1 MRRLAT
7 AYVCATTLT
16 IGSAAFAQSARP
28 ATSEENTQRPAT
40 TTAAGDTGLWF
51 LPTASIVP
59 AKKWSASLYRTNT
72 DDGQGFSDIS
82 TFPLTVAVG
91 LANRAEIFG
100 SFTAV
105 TRIDRDVRPLFFP
118 SSATGDAEGTGGGI
132 LVNHPGVHDSWIGNK
147 VGDLSLG
154 AKISLLPSS
163 SPAALAIRAAVKL
176 PTGDKDSGASS
187 GKTDFSFDGI
197 VSTDLSKMIELTG
210 TAGVIVRG
218 NPSGYSLTNGLR
230 WGFGAGFP
238 TDSPVR
244 IQAELFGEH
253 YNKHVITGPALIGA
267 DNSVSSTSTTLK
279 DPVFLNLGV
288 TAQLPR
294 GFFVGVAGLFNVH
307 MSGRDDAQCANGF
320 VCPSFSAES
329 FDKAGLQVRIGF
341 HPGAANTSGYRRGGG
356 GGAVKGT
363 SGGDRGP
370 GGGRA
375 PGGAGEP
382 GARPGGGNPPAG
394 GAISG
399 NPPAGGGNPPAGGG
413 GNPPAG
419 GGNPPAGGGA
429 VTPPGGRPAGGGL
442 PPVGPGNRPPTVRA
456 ICDPCTVEMGRTSTV
471 SADAQDP
478 DGDPLRYA
486 WRAPQGTLA
495 NTVNRQT
502 LWTAPMQVGPVPVT
516 VSVDDGRGG
525 TASDTAT
532 INVIAASARN
542 LVFEDVHFD
551 FDRFSLREDAL
562 KELDG
567 VIAALNATPTLKLE
581 IEGYT
586 CNIGTAQYNLA
597 LGERRARAVRDY
609 LISRGINAERLHTVS
624 YGEERPKHDNDRE
637 ETRMLNRRAALVVR
651 IQ

>member
-1 MRRLAT
+1 MRRLLA
-7 AYVCATTLT
+7 AYVCGTTLA
-16 IGSAAFAQSARP
+16 IGSVAFAQTARP
-28 ATSEENTQRPAT
+28 ANSEDTSQRPAT
-40 TTAAGDTGLWF
+40 TTASGDTGLWF
-51 LPTASIVP
+51 LPTGSIVP
-59 AKKWSASLYRTNT
+59 QKKWSASLYRTNT

-82 TFPLTVAVG
+82 TFPLTVAIG

-100 SFTAV
+100 SFAAV

-118 SSATGDAEGTGGGI
+118 SSATADAEGTGGGI
-132 LVNHPGVHDSWIGNK
+132 LVNHPGVRDSWIGNK

-154 AKISLLPSS
+154 AKIGLLPST

-187 GKTDFSFDGI
+187 GKSDFVLDGI
-197 VSTDLSKMIELTG
+197 VSTDVSKLIELTG

-218 NPSGYSLTNGLR
+218 NPAGYSLTNGVR

-253 YNKHVITGPALIGA
+253 YSTHVIAGPALVGA
-267 DNSVSSTSTTLK
+267 DGSVASTSTTLK
-279 DPVFLNLGV
+279 DPVFLNLGI
-288 TAQLPR
+288 TAQLPG
-294 GFFVGVAGLFNVH
+294 GFFAGVAGLFNLH
-307 MSGRDDAQCANGF
+307 MAGRADAQCASGF
-320 VCPSFSAES
+320 ACPAFSAES
-329 FDKAGLQVRIGF
+329 FDKAGFQVRIGF
-341 HPGAANTSGYRRGGG
+341 HPGAANTAGYNRGRR
-356 GGAVKGT
+356 
-363 SGGDRGP
+363 SRGDQGP
-370 GGGRA
+370 AGGGRA
-375 PGGAGEP
+375 PGGAAEP
-382 GARPGGGNPPAG
+382 RRPGGVEPAGRGVTGGPPAAG
-394 GAISG
+394 GGPPVTGGGPPAAG
-399 NPPAGGGNPPAGGG
+399 AGATPPAGGGATPPAGGG
-413 GNPPAG
+413 GG
-419 GGNPPAGGGA
+419 
-429 VTPPGGRPAGGGL
+429 VFPGPRTA
-442 PPVGPGNRPPTVRA
+442 GNRPPAVRA
-456 ICDPCTVEMGRTSTV
+456 ICDPCTVEVGRISTV

-478 DGDPLRYA
+478 DGDPLRYQ
-486 WRAPQGTLA
+486 WRAAQGTLA
-495 NTVNRQT
+495 TTVNRQT

-525 TASDTAT
+525 TAGDTVT
-532 INVIAASARN
+532 INVIAVAARN

-562 KELDG
+562 RELD
-567 VIAALNATPTLKLE
+567 VVVAALNASPTLRLE

-609 LISRGINAERLHTVS
+609 LISRGISAERLRTIS
-624 YGEERPKHDNDRE
+624 YGEERPKYDNERE

>member
-1 MRRLAT
+1 MRRLLA
-7 AYVCATTLT
+7 AYVCGTTLAL
-16 IGSAAFAQSARP
+16 GSVAFAQTGRP
-28 ATSEENTQRPAT
+28 ANSEDTSQRPAT

-51 LPTASIVP
+51 LPTGSIVP
-59 AKKWSASLYRTNT
+59 AKKLSVSLYRTNT

-82 TFPLTVAVG
+82 TFPITFAVG

-100 SFTAV
+100 SLAAV

-118 SSATGDAEGTGGGI
+118 SSAAGDSEGTGGGI
-132 LVNHPGVHDSWIGNK
+132 LVNHPGVREPWIGNK
-147 VGDLSLG
+147 LGDLSLG
-154 AKISLLPSS
+154 AKISLLPSR
-163 SPAALAIRAAVKL
+163 SPAALAIRGAVKL
-176 PTGDKDSGASS
+176 PIGDKDSGASS
-187 GKTDFSFDGI
+187 GKSDFTFDGI
-197 VSTDLSKMIELTG
+197 VSTDVSKMIELTG

-238 TDSPVR
+238 TDSAVR

-253 YNKHVITGPALIGA
+253 YNKHTITGPALVGA
-267 DNSVSSTSTTLK
+267 DGSIAPTSTTLK
-279 DPVFLNLGV
+279 DPVFLNLGLTV
-288 TAQLPR
+288 QTPR

-307 MSGRDDAQCANGF
+307 MSGRDDAQCASGLA
-320 VCPSFSAES
+320 CPTFGTES
-329 FDKAGLQVRIGF
+329 LDKAGFQVRIGF
-341 HPGAANTSGYRRGGG
+341 HPGAANTSGYNRGRR
-356 GGAVKGT
+356 T
-363 SGGDRGP
+363 GGDKGP
-370 GGGRA
+370 GGGRTT
-375 PGGAGEP
+375 GGGEP
-382 GARPGGGNPPAG
+382 GARPGGGNPAGGGGVTPPAG
-394 GAISG
+394 G
-399 NPPAGGGNPPAGGG
+399 GGGNPPAGVGAG

-429 VTPPGGRPAGGGL
+429 VTQPGGRPAGGGL
-442 PPVGPGNRPPTVRA
+442 PPAAAGNRPPTVRA
-456 ICDPCTVEMGRTSTV
+456 ICDPCTVEVGRTSTV

-486 WRAPQGTLA
+486 WRATQGTLA

-525 TASDTAT
+525 TASDTVT
-532 INVIAASARN
+532 INVIAAAARN

-551 FDRFSLREDAL
+551 FDRFSLRDEAL
-562 KELDG
+562 KELDD
-567 VIAALNATPTLKLE
+567 VITALNATPTLRLE

-609 LISRGINAERLHTVS
+609 LISRGINAERLHTIS